1 MATQAARLPVFGP
14 VDIAA
19 FAIDELADFRLRT
32 GRHAVVLRTVGHR
45 DRGGFF
51 RDPRCC
57 TESFA
62 GACDVHELL
71 SKRGDWSGAR
81 SDRGGCRRC
90 ACIYREGGAGA
101 ASCVDRG
108 GGLSHCPCRS
118 LRGAVHFP
126 SAQRHHDIRDEVRMS
141 NRAEAFE
148 HWIRTSFVQMNT
160 ELENLYF
167 AKADRAQVIGCGDPI
182 KASLRDEGH
191 THVVALL
198 AEGNT
203 GEGFD
208 SAYGV
213 LGSVGLY
220 LGALRRHELTN
231 PAREERSPF
240 PEASSL
246 ALHVGASLGMAP
258 RFSTGHLAT
267 HNRARAGVRKSF
279 TSLRDEFLFIDENTR
294 GILSLQRAADALAS
308 IVHLGVSSPVADIMF
323 DAAKQALRD
332 VIRFNGRLMNQL
344 GVERVVY
351 SVRPYYK
358 PYRVG
363 RQEYRGANAGDFSGI
378 NEIDLLLGLCRAN
391 DPYYAQL
398 LVDKMLFMIPADQ
411 ARLRDCMTR
420 TSLLDELLALIDTHA
435 QEEWFQRNA
444 AAYLEV
450 CDLFGQSA
458 AQHHDDL
465 VKRFIAVP
473 AAALEARD
481 LEGITAS
488 GPPLPVL
495 LRSLE
500 VLRDLRLAAD
510 RTDIASRHADLKR
523 LRAVVAGDR
532 PLAAA

>member
-1 MATQAARLPVFGP
+1 
-14 VDIAA
+14 
-19 FAIDELADFRLRT
+19 
-32 GRHAVVLRTVGHR
+32 
-45 DRGGFF
+45 
-51 RDPRCC
+51 
-57 TESFA
+57 
-62 GACDVHELL
+62 
-71 SKRGDWSGAR
+71 
-81 SDRGGCRRC
+81 
-90 ACIYREGGAGA
+90 
-101 ASCVDRG
+101 
-108 GGLSHCPCRS
+108 
-118 LRGAVHFP
+118 
-126 SAQRHHDIRDEVRMS
+126 MS
-141 NRAEAFE
+141 SRAEAFE
-148 HWIRTSFVQMNT
+148 HWIRNSFVQMNT

-167 AKADRAQVIGCGDPI
+167 AQADRAQVLGRGDPI
-182 KASLRDEGH
+182 KVLLRDEGH

-203 GEGFD
+203 GEGFE

-220 LGALRRHELTN
+220 LAALRRHELTN

-267 HNRARAGVRKSF
+267 HNRARAGIRKSF
-279 TSLRDEFLFIDENTR
+279 TSLSDEFLFIDENTR

-308 IVHLGVSSPVADIMF
+308 IVPLGVSSPVADVMF

-332 VIRFNGRLMNQL
+332 VMRFNERLMSQL
-344 GVERVVY
+344 DVERFFY

-398 LVDKMLFMIPADQ
+398 LVDKMLFMLPSDQ

-420 TSLLDELLALIDTHA
+420 TSLLDELLSLIDEHHQA
-435 QEEWFQRNA
+435 DWFQQNA
-444 AAYLEV
+444 RAYLDV
-450 CDLFGQSA
+450 CDLFGQAA
-458 AQHHDDL
+458 AQHHDGL
-465 VKRFIAVP
+465 VKRFIENP
-473 AAALEARD
+473 AAGLSEKG

-510 RTDIASRHADLKR
+510 RGDIASRHADLAK
-523 LRAVVAGDR
+523 LRRVVK
-532 PLAAA
+532 

>member
-1 MATQAARLPVFGP
+1 MAP
-14 VDIAA
+14 
-19 FAIDELADFRLRT
+19 
-32 GRHAVVLRTVGHR
+32 
-45 DRGGFF
+45 
-51 RDPRCC
+51 
-57 TESFA
+57 
-62 GACDVHELL
+62 
-71 SKRGDWSGAR
+71 
-81 SDRGGCRRC
+81 
-90 ACIYREGGAGA
+90 
-101 ASCVDRG
+101 
-108 GGLSHCPCRS
+108 
-118 LRGAVHFP
+118 
-126 SAQRHHDIRDEVRMS
+126 MS
-141 NRAEAFE
+141 RRAEAFE

-191 THVVALL
+191 AHVVALL

-279 TSLRDEFLFIDENTR
+279 TSLPDEFLFIDENTR
-294 GILSLQRAADALAS
+294 GILSLQRAADALTS
-308 IVHLGVSSPVADIMF
+308 IVHLGVSSPVADVMF

-332 VIRFNGRLMNQL
+332 VIRFNDRLMKQL
-344 GVERVVY
+344 DVDRFFY

-398 LVDKMLFMIPADQ
+398 LVDKMLFMLPSDQ

-420 TSLLDELLALIDTHA
+420 TSLLDELLELLDAHHDSD
-435 QEEWFQRNA
+435 WFQQNA
-444 AAYLEV
+444 RAYLEV

-458 AQHHDDL
+458 AQHHNGL
-465 VKRFIAVP
+465 VRRFIEAP
-473 AAALEARD
+473 AANLKDQD
-481 LEGITAS
+481 LQGITAS

-495 LRSLE
+495 LRARKI
-500 VLRDLRLAAD
+500 LRDLRRPPHRRDIVTRHDDLARLRSAV
-510 RTDIASRHADLKR
+510 RPIASR
-523 LRAVVAGDR
+523 
-532 PLAAA
+532 P

>member
-1 MATQAARLPVFGP
+1 
-14 VDIAA
+14 
-19 FAIDELADFRLRT
+19 
-32 GRHAVVLRTVGHR
+32 
-45 DRGGFF
+45 
-51 RDPRCC
+51 
-57 TESFA
+57 
-62 GACDVHELL
+62 
-71 SKRGDWSGAR
+71 
-81 SDRGGCRRC
+81 
-90 ACIYREGGAGA
+90 
-101 ASCVDRG
+101 
-108 GGLSHCPCRS
+108 
-118 LRGAVHFP
+118 
-126 SAQRHHDIRDEVRMS
+126 
-141 NRAEAFE
+141 
-148 HWIRTSFVQMNT
+148 MNT

-167 AKADRAQVIGCGDPI
+167 AQENREQVIGCGEPL

-191 THVVALL
+191 AFVVALL

-208 SAYGV
+208 SAFGV
-213 LGSVGLY
+213 LGTVGMY

-240 PEASSL
+240 REASSL

-267 HNRARAGVRKSF
+267 YNKARAGVRRSF
-279 TSLRDEFLFIDENTR
+279 TSLPDEFLFIDENTR
-294 GILSLQRAADALAS
+294 GIFSLQRAADALTS

-323 DAAKQALRD
+323 DTAKQALRD
-332 VIRFNGRLMNQL
+332 VIRFNDRLMAQL
-344 GVERVVY
+344 NVERFFY

-398 LVDKMLFMIPADQ
+398 LVDKMLFMLPADQ

-420 TSLLDELLALIDTHA
+420 TSLLDELLVLADEHGDA
-435 QEEWFQRNA
+435 DWFQQNA
-444 AAYLEV
+444 RAYLEV

-458 AQHHDDL
+458 AQHHDAL
-465 VKRFIAVP
+465 VRRFIEEP
-473 AAALEARD
+473 AAHLSARG

-495 LRSLE
+495 VRSLE
-500 VLRDLRLAAD
+500 ILRDMRLAAN
-510 RTDIASRHADLKR
+510 RPDISTRHQDLATVR
-523 LRAVVAGDR
+523 GLLRG
-532 PLAAA
+532 